1 MDHDLD
7 DLLPLFLSEAR
18 DRLDRITLFLVNLE
32 TDTRAAMMVKRELHG
47 LKGASR
53 MMGLMDL
60 SKLCHQTEEMV
71 ESGEVS
77 ESEILKAVDQLVSKV
92 TSLIDS
98 PDQARE
104 EAEGAPAAEQEAPA
118 LSGIELRVT
127 RELLDDLTDR
137 GSRLRVLA
145 VRAGS
150 LVERL
155 YQLGRAAE
163 SGVSNKTP
171 EQSLAALATRLR
183 QLAIEVEGNHRTL
196 VHHAEHNLDALLRL
210 QMQPLRPFLLNLA
223 RHSRELAR
231 SLNKEVEVKIAAG
244 DSQLDHRL
252 TEALEE
258 AFLHLVRNAVDHGIE
273 GPEERHRL
281 DKPEAGQIR
290 LEAQTE
296 GRRVQIKVSDDGAG
310 IDPEKVVA
318 TAVDRGMLGRDEA
331 AKLTPDEALQLV
343 YSPGFSTRDEAS
355 TVSGRGVGMS
365 AAAQAVRG
373 CGGDIWIESS
383 PGKGTTITFEV
394 PVARRGE
401 RILILRVGPYWLGL
415 PTAAARSFR
424 RLTPEMVMREPGTHR
439 LYLDNRVVTAHFL
452 CDIFACEE
460 AGGGVLIEGVLGVSN
475 LAIVADAVV
484 GEEEVLLR
492 PLPAAT
498 RIPAMFDSMALL
510 ASGRSVPVLDP
521 HRLGQRDS
529 LPAATVKANESGR
542 QIRVLLVDDSL
553 VTREMISRL
562 LEDGGLLVT
571 STSGADEALRLIS
584 EQKFDCVVTDIEM
597 PGMDGLQLTRHL
609 RETANL
615 GQIPIVVVS
624 TRDRAED
631 RLAGLEAGADAY
643 VTKQSLV
650 GSELISLIHRFGSH
664 S

>member
-53 MMGLMDL
+53 MMGLLDL
-60 SKLCHQTEEMV
+60 SQLCHQTEEMV
-71 ESGEVS
+71 ESGEAS
-77 ESEILKAVDQLVSKV
+77 ESEILQAVDQLVSKV
-92 TSLIDS
+92 TSLIDR

-104 EAEGAPAAEQEAPA
+104 EAAGAPAAEPETPA

-145 VRAGS
+145 VRARS

-155 YQLGRAAE
+155 YQLGSLAE
-163 SGVSNKTP
+163 SGISHKTP
-171 EQSLAALATRLR
+171 EQSLAAVATRLR
-183 QLAIEVEGNHRTL
+183 QLAIEVEGNHHTL
-196 VHHAEHNLDALLRL
+196 VHHTEHNLEALLRL

-231 SLNKEVEVKIAAG
+231 SLSKEVDVKIAAG

-273 GPEERHRL
+273 SPEERSQL
-281 DKPEAGQIR
+281 GKPEKGQIQ
-290 LEAQTE
+290 LEARTE

-310 IDPEKVVA
+310 IDPEKVLA
-318 TAVDRGMLGRDEA
+318 AAVDRGMMSRDEA
-331 AKLTPDEALQLV
+331 ARLSPDEALQMV

-355 TVSGRGVGMS
+355 TLSGRGVGMS

-373 CGGDIWIESS
+373 CGGEIWIESS
-383 PGKGTTITFEV
+383 PGEGTTITLEL
-394 PVARRGE
+394 PAARRGE
-401 RILILRVGPYWLGL
+401 RILVLRVGPYWLGL

-424 RLTPEMVMREPGTHR
+424 RITPEMVIRESGSHR
-439 LYLDNRVVTAHFL
+439 LCIDNRVVTAHFL
-452 CDIFACEE
+452 SDIFACEE
-460 AGGGVLIEGVLGVSN
+460 VGGGVLIEGVLGVAN

-492 PLPAAT
+492 PAPAAT
-498 RIPAMFDSMALL
+498 RVPAMFDSMALL
-510 ASGRSVPVLDP
+510 ASGRSIPVLDP

-529 LPAATVKANESGR
+529 LPRAVMKPDQKR
-542 QIRVLLVDDSL
+542 QIHVLLVDDSL

-571 STSGADEALRLIS
+571 QTSGADEALRLIS

-609 RETANL
+609 RESANL
-615 GQIPIVVVS
+615 AHIPIVVVS

-664 S
+664 T